1 MVGRILYK
9 MIINEIKLKETKYFN
24 LENVLKY
31 TRISRYTLK
40 NNVFRRF
47 RETVQQLRLCA
58 A

>member
-9 MIINEIKLKETKYFN
+9 MIINEIKLKKTKYFN

-31 TRISRYTLK
+31 TKISRYTLK
-40 NNVFRRF
+40 NNVFRRS